1 MTMPEAEIVGSDV
14 NAEADADAATLE
26 TEGSAP
32 SGEETTAAKTDANSE
47 SPEKK
52 RDEVNERFDKLT
64 RDLYELRSE
73 RDRDRFEI
81 DAREKRIKE
90 LEAKLSETAKQSQVA
105 PDATPTLEQFGFDE
119 AKYQA
124 ALYSHLTK
132 TVGAKIRDEIM
143 GEMKQTEAQRKSQ
156 ETYSTWAKR
165 EADFIKSQP
174 DYVDKVKNARS
185 LPISEELQAELLQMD
200 DGPQLA
206 YYLTENREKA
216 ALLMR
221 MPISAQMREL
231 GRIQAQLELK
241 KSAAPP
247 VSKAPPPPSKVD
259 SLDTDTRVS
268 TSDPASDRLSDDEWF
283 AAERRR
289 LANKARRKA

>member
-1 MTMPEAEIVGSDV
+1 MTMQEAEIVGSDV
-14 NAEADADAATLE
+14 AAEADANAETPD

-32 SGEETTAAKTDANSE
+32 SAEETGAAETKAKSE

-73 RDRDRFEI
+73 RDRDRYEI

-90 LEAKLSETAKQSQVA
+90 LEAQLETAKPSQVA
-105 PDATPTLEQFGFDE
+105 PDNTPTLEQFGFDE

-132 TVGAKIRDEIM
+132 TVGSKIRDEIL
-143 GEMKQTEAQRKSQ
+143 GELKQTEAQRRSQ
-156 ETYSTWAKR
+156 ETYSSWAKR

-174 DYVDKVKNARS
+174 DYVEKVKNARS
-185 LPISEELQAELLQMD
+185 LPISDEIQQELLQME

-206 YYLTENREKA
+206 YYLTENRDKA
-216 ALLMR
+216 ALLMKL
-221 MPISAQMREL
+221 PVSAQMREL

-241 KSAAPP
+241 KASAPP
-247 VSKAPPPPSKVD
+247 VSKAPPPPTKVDATDAPTNFKVD
-259 SLDTDTRVS
+259 SAD
-268 TSDPASDRLSDDEWF
+268 SDKLSDAEWM
-283 AAERRR
+283 RRR
-289 LANKARRKA
+289 NAQERARKQKMG